1 MLFSIPPLPI
11 MTTGQVEATPRAS
24 MLACPNTGEDRV
36 TAPPHDSMICLGGV
50 SGGVGWGGEGEGH
63 DEWRWCDILI
73 CW

>member
-1 MLFSIPPLPI
+1 MLFSIPPVPI

-50 SGGVGWGGEGEGH
+50 SGGWGGRVMMSGDGV
-63 DEWRWCDILI
+63 IY
-73 CW
+73 